1 MFVWIC
7 FVGQREIY
15 DEKKSLFVGMEL
27 SQARLVVSPLHNLSI
42 ATSKP
47 VREFT
52 SAEVS
57 TLSCRLMKRIM
68 LVLLLVCANDI
79 QTNPGPNFND
89 SFKFNM
95 KDFTRARG
103 LKVAH
108 INIRS
113 VINKTDTLEIL
124 LKDKSF
130 DVFTVSETWLKP
142 QIPDCEVNI
151 SGYSCVRQDRL
162 EKIGGGTMIYV
173 RDGVPY
179 RHRQDLGGGVT
190 ESCVIEITR
199 PKCKKLLIWTV
210 YRAPNTNLEDAIEK
224 IQDRLLNI
232 PDSFELVLLGDFNVN
247 FLEVDKTAKRK
258 LMRIANLYDLEQL
271 ILQPTRITPSSKSL
285 IDLLFTNSCHRVV
298 DCGVINLTLSDH
310 SLIFCVLKS
319 GCPKAPGRS
328 IQYRAYKNYSK
339 ANFVNEL
346 KEINWETVENDPDIN
361 AAVNKWNALFTKT
374 ANHHAPLKQ
383 TRLKG
388 VSHPW
393 MNSQLSKEMQY
404 RDKLYKSAIK
414 LNTKE
419 QWHLYKKQKNFVN
432 RETRRCKSEY
442 YTKLIDENKQ
452 NSSALW
458 KTLNQVT
465 SRKRS
470 PCIACVESEGII
482 YSDTKSMATIFNEYF
497 ASIGTRLANRLR
509 SLTTVTTRAICST
522 RNWFNSNMI
531 PKFELQPVCEQ
542 FVYDLLRQLKVN
554 KAIGLDEISPRLL
567 KDSAHVITPSLTRLF
582 NRSLANK
589 MFPSI
594 WKKGKVSPLF
604 KSGDRCDPN
613 NYRPITVL
621 PALSKIME
629 KLVHI
634 QLYSYLNE
642 NNLITSEQF
651 GFRPTLSTGLA
662 LTQFTD
668 SILGD
673 MDAGRFTGAVFLDLS
688 KAFDT
693 VDHAILLDKL
703 RSLGVDED
711 SLNWFRSYLSER
723 SQVTSISDSI
733 SSPLP
738 MSVGVPQGSILGL
751 LLCI

>member
-1 MFVWIC
+1 M
-7 FVGQREIY
+7 GQREIY

-89 SFKFNM
+89 SLKFNV

-210 YRAPNTNLEDAIEK
+210 YRAPNTNLEDAIEE

-247 FLEVDKTAKRK
+247 FLEVNKTAKRK

-271 ILQPTRITPSSKSL
+271 ILQPTRITSSSKSL

-328 IQYRAYKNYSK
+328 IQYRSYKNYSK

-414 LNTKE
+414 LSTKE

-432 RETRRCKSEY
+432 REIRRCKSEY

-458 KTLNQVT
+458 KTLNQV
-465 SRKRS
+465 
-470 PCIACVESEGII
+470 
-482 YSDTKSMATIFNEYF
+482 N
-497 ASIGTRLANRLR
+497 
-509 SLTTVTTRAICST
+509 
-522 RNWFNSNMI
+522 
-531 PKFELQPVCEQ
+531 
-542 FVYDLLRQLKVN
+542 
-554 KAIGLDEISPRLL
+554 
-567 KDSAHVITPSLTRLF
+567 IT
-582 NRSLANK
+582 
-589 MFPSI
+589 
-594 WKKGKVSPLF
+594 
-604 KSGDRCDPN
+604 
-613 NYRPITVL
+613 
-621 PALSKIME
+621 
-629 KLVHI
+629 
-634 QLYSYLNE
+634 
-642 NNLITSEQF
+642 
-651 GFRPTLSTGLA
+651 
-662 LTQFTD
+662 
-668 SILGD
+668 
-673 MDAGRFTGAVFLDLS
+673 
-688 KAFDT
+688 
-693 VDHAILLDKL
+693 
-703 RSLGVDED
+703 
-711 SLNWFRSYLSER
+711 
-723 SQVTSISDSI
+723 
-733 SSPLP
+733 
-738 MSVGVPQGSILGL
+738 
-751 LLCI
+751 

>member
-1 MFVWIC
+1 MATAWQSCSRNLCYFMFVWIC

-210 YRAPNTNLEDAIEK
+210 YRAPNTNLEDAIEE

-258 LMRIANLYDLEQL
+258 LMRVANLYDLEQL

-319 GCPKAPGRS
+319 ACPKAPGRS

-458 KTLNQVT
+458 KT
-465 SRKRS
+465 
-470 PCIACVESEGII
+470 
-482 YSDTKSMATIFNEYF
+482 
-497 ASIGTRLANRLR
+497 
-509 SLTTVTTRAICST
+509 
-522 RNWFNSNMI
+522 
-531 PKFELQPVCEQ
+531 
-542 FVYDLLRQLKVN
+542 
-554 KAIGLDEISPRLL
+554 
-567 KDSAHVITPSLTRLF
+567 
-582 NRSLANK
+582 
-589 MFPSI
+589 
-594 WKKGKVSPLF
+594 F
-604 KSGDRCDPN
+604 KSSH
-613 NYRPITVL
+613 IT
-621 PALSKIME
+621 
-629 KLVHI
+629 
-634 QLYSYLNE
+634 
-642 NNLITSEQF
+642 
-651 GFRPTLSTGLA
+651 
-662 LTQFTD
+662 
-668 SILGD
+668 
-673 MDAGRFTGAVFLDLS
+673 
-688 KAFDT
+688 
-693 VDHAILLDKL
+693 
-703 RSLGVDED
+703 
-711 SLNWFRSYLSER
+711 
-723 SQVTSISDSI
+723 
-733 SSPLP
+733 
-738 MSVGVPQGSILGL
+738 
-751 LLCI
+751 